1 MFPECRPK
9 LPKIKYWRN
18 GVLTSGQPARERPFP
33 RTAAAKLFDFGGRMG
48 AMQCENGSL
57 WWKKQI
63 KIPYAALAFSEFQ
76 GQVRQVRSFVLF
88 WRQ

>member
-1 MFPECRPK
+1 
-9 LPKIKYWRN
+9 
-18 GVLTSGQPARERPFP
+18 
-33 RTAAAKLFDFGGRMG
+33 MG